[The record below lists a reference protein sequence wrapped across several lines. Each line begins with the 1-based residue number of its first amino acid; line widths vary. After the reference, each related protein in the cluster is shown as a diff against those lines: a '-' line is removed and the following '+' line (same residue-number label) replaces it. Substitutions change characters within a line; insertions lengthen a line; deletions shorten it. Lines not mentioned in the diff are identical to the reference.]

1 MPQIAAFAASA
12 FTYVS
17 SASAAVAAGSA
28 TLAQTLTVTAV
39 NLAGSVAATA
49 ITSALSPGVGAEGS
63 PTAFRLDTD
72 AGIPVAFGHVATAG
86 VVAHRASYG
95 PTNRYQSVV
104 ATLSAGPVQGNY
116 TIRIDD
122 ELTTFGSGGAAAD
135 GDHVNEL
142 WFTLKDGDQPDTALS
157 SPSGLEGSATLP
169 KWGADYKM
177 NGRSAF
183 MMTCFENS
191 KFTAYRGGLP
201 KPLVEF
207 DGRFGY
213 DPREDGTY
221 PGGVGAC
228 RINDPDTWV
237 YIDNPIIAA
246 LNWAIGIWEGD
257 SGGGAYGVPYAC
269 SLVAGVGSSIDGI
282 DVAAFVNAANVAEAN
297 GWGVAALP
305 TTKDDKFQV
314 MTALLQ
320 AGGAYPS
327 RNAGRISC
335 VTYGEAQ
342 ASVVT
347 VTAADTAGP
356 VEVNLGQSRLE
367 RINTALPRFW
377 SSNHRWQMTQLGP
390 VSNSAWVTEDASIKR
405 TRGIDFPYV
414 GDGDQAAQL
423 AYYAIAD
430 AREAVTGRVPFKP
443 HMRQVQ
449 PGDCFTFDEPGFL
462 LDGVK
467 VKCLKRSIDP
477 MTLKVMIEF
486 RQETDAKHAAA
497 LAQTANGPGTVTPT
511 GPDTFEVDP
520 PTLTSISVSGDTV
533 TIGWTNGEARFFRTF
548 IYYSPDSTFANAV
561 QIGSKGGDAGEAQT
575 ATHKPGPGTWYYWL
589 VTRSGGPGAYDL
601 SDPVSL
607 GSVVV
612 TVEIDTDN
620 LNDLNILR
628 RTGGG
633 DFTGDLDATDGAD
646 WTTNV
651 TGRPTELTDG
661 RITTALNASGVL
673 QTAIPSTLADSSN
686 LLRRTGGG
694 LFSGDLAAT
703 AGADWSAN
711 VSNRPTELTDGRIGT
726 ALNASGVLQT
736 AIPSALADTSNL
748 LRYTGGGSFTGALN
762 ANYIT
767 NTNELTDGAN
777 LGQTAVWSS
786 VSSRPANLASLS
798 GSEGILNSA
807 ISLSADGVLTGAG
820 TSVQVNLSSLPG
832 TVGTSQV
839 ADGAISG
846 TKLADAAVDLA
857 SAKVTGKSLAN
868 VDNAAATKLAGIESG
883 AQVNPANLAELDH
896 AAATALAGKADASS
910 LGPLATSALTEA
922 KVRGRYLGAY
932 AGNAAAI
939 TAGLQDGD
947 IFIDTSLTPRALKV
961 QESSVIT
968 EVDMWGIQSTYSAQ
982 TDVASTSDTP
992 VASIELTVPRGAS
1005 IVAWFVLEIETS
1017 PENTR
1022 QSISGAS
1029 QPDGTWQIVEIFESA
1044 SRQIQS
1050 GTWSAT
1056 PVGSG
1061 GGTDDYINIVTVDG
1075 AANTSRAPS
1084 RGSLP
1089 LIVPSDS
1096 TRTYS
1101 LLMALTSGRKSL
1113 LDAGFRL
1120 YVQVQ
1125 RTTS

>member
-1 MPQIAAFAASA
+1 MPGIETLAATA
-12 FTYVS
+12 FTFVANS
-17 SASAAVAAGSA
+17 FGAVAAGSA
-28 TLAQTLTVTAV
+28 SVAQTLTVAAV
-39 NLAGSVAATA
+39 NVAGSAATTA
-49 ITSALSPGVGAEGS
+49 IASALAPSVGAEGS

-72 AGIPVAFGHVATAG
+72 AGIPVAFGRVATAG

-122 ELTTFGSGGAAAD
+122 EMTTFGVNGAALD

-157 SPSGLEGSATLP
+157 SPSGLEGSATIP
-169 KWGADYKM
+169 KWGTSYKM

-207 DGRFGY
+207 NGRYGY

-221 PGGVGAC
+221 PGGVGDC

-414 GDGDQAAQL
+414 PDGDQAAQL

-520 PTLTSISVSGDTV
+520 PTSTSISVSGDTV

-548 IYYSPDSTFANAV
+548 IYYSPDATFANAIKV
-561 QIGSKGGDAGEAQT
+561 ADKGGDAGEAQT

-748 LRYTGGGSFTGALN
+748 LRRTGGGVFTGDLA
-762 ANYIT
+762 ATVGAAWGT
-767 NTNELTDGAN
+767 NLTG
-777 LGQTAVWSS
+777 
-786 VSSRPANLASLS
+786 RPANLASLS

-868 VDNAAATKLAGIESG
+868 VDSAAATKLAGIESG
-883 AQVNPANLAELDH
+883 AQVNPADLAALDPT
-896 AAATALAGKADASS
+896 AATALAGKADTAS
-910 LGPLATSALTEA
+910 LGDLAVLDQVNTAQVVTNAVTVSGLASTDAQITFGENNTPVTVQTLVITTTG
-922 KVRGRYLGAY
+922 KPVSVRWGFYVRSKS
-932 AGNAAAI
+932 
-939 TAGLQDGD
+939 TAGFNVQVALNRSTVPTGGGSAVTAGPDFGSYQAFELSGD
-947 IFIDTSLTPRALKV
+947 DILHGVLANTV
-961 QESSVIT
+961 
-968 EVDMWGIQSTYSAQ
+968 
-982 TDVASTSDTP
+982 SDTP
-992 VASIELTVPRGAS
+992 PAGTTTYTLSVTSNLGTFLTTKTAEKRVIEVREHKT
-1005 IVAWFVLEIETS
+1005 E
-1017 PENTR
+1017 
-1022 QSISGAS
+1022 
-1029 QPDGTWQIVEIFESA
+1029 
-1044 SRQIQS
+1044 
-1050 GTWSAT
+1050 
-1056 PVGSG
+1056 
-1061 GGTDDYINIVTVDG
+1061 
-1075 AANTSRAPS
+1075 
-1084 RGSLP
+1084 
-1089 LIVPSDS
+1089 
-1096 TRTYS
+1096 
-1101 LLMALTSGRKSL
+1101 
-1113 LDAGFRL
+1113 
-1120 YVQVQ
+1120 
-1125 RTTS
+1125 

>member
-1 MPQIAAFAASA
+1 MPVIASLAASA

-17 SASAAVAAGSA
+17 AASAAVAAGSA
-28 TLAQTLTVTAV
+28 TLAQTLTVAAV
-39 NLAGSVAATA
+39 NVAGSIAASAVVT
-49 ITSALSPGVGAEGS
+49 ALSPAVGAEGS

-72 AGIPVAFGHVATAG
+72 AGIPVPFGRVATAG

-104 ATLSAGPVQGNY
+104 ATLGAGPVLGNY

-122 ELTTFGSGGAAAD
+122 ELTTFGVNGAALD

-142 WFTLKDGDQPDTALS
+142 WFTLKAGAQPDTALS
-157 SPSGLEGSATLP
+157 SPSGLQSSATLP
-169 KWGADYKM
+169 KWGTDYKM

-390 VSNSAWVTEDASIKR
+390 VTNSTWVTEDASIKR

-414 GDGDQAAQL
+414 PDGDQAAQL

-520 PTLTSISVSGDTV
+520 PTSTSISVSGDTV

-548 IYYSPDSTFANAV
+548 IYYSPDATFANAIKV
-561 QIGSKGGDAGEAQT
+561 ADKGGDAGEAQT

-607 GSVVV
+607 GSV
-612 TVEIDTDN
+612 TVEGPAASTIP
-620 LNDLNILR
+620 DL
-628 RTGGG
+628 
-633 DFTGDLDATDGAD
+633 
-646 WTTNV
+646 
-651 TGRPTELTDG
+651 
-661 RITTALNASGVL
+661 
-673 QTAIPSTLADSSN
+673 
-686 LLRRTGGG
+686 
-694 LFSGDLAAT
+694 GDLA
-703 AGADWSAN
+703 
-711 VSNRPTELTDGRIGT
+711 VK
-726 ALNASGVLQT
+726 
-736 AIPSALADTSNL
+736 DT
-748 LRYTGGGSFTGALN
+748 
-762 ANYIT
+762 
-767 NTNELTDGAN
+767 
-777 LGQTAVWSS
+777 
-786 VSSRPANLASLS
+786 
-798 GSEGILNSA
+798 
-807 ISLSADGVLTGAG
+807 
-820 TSVQVNLSSLPG
+820 
-832 TVGTSQV
+832 
-839 ADGAISG
+839 
-846 TKLADAAVDLA
+846 
-857 SAKVTGKSLAN
+857 
-868 VDNAAATKLAGIESG
+868 
-883 AQVNPANLAELDH
+883 
-896 AAATALAGKADASS
+896 AATADIDANAVTSS
-910 LGPLATSALTEA
+910 LGVFTGSALTLDNTVKNVQGVTFTTTGGRVIVDFRFYLDIWHPAGGGETCTLIL
-922 KVRGRYLGAY
+922 KRGSTTIWSFAIAATADDFAFGWQAVAVPDAPSAGTYLYQLTAQLT
-932 AGNAAAI
+932 AGNGTTR
-939 TAGLQDGD
+939 TA
-947 IFIDTSLTPRALKV
+947 
-961 QESSVIT
+961 
-968 EVDMWGIQSTYSAQ
+968 
-982 TDVASTSDTP
+982 
-992 VASIELTVPRGAS
+992 
-1005 IVAWFVLEIETS
+1005 
-1017 PENTR
+1017 
-1022 QSISGAS
+1022 
-1029 QPDGTWQIVEIFESA
+1029 A
-1044 SRQIQS
+1044 SRFMS
-1050 GTWSAT
+1050 
-1056 PVGSG
+1056 
-1061 GGTDDYINIVTVDG
+1061 VTEFK
-1075 AANTSRAPS
+1075 R
-1084 RGSLP
+1084 
-1089 LIVPSDS
+1089 
-1096 TRTYS
+1096 
-1101 LLMALTSGRKSL
+1101 
-1113 LDAGFRL
+1113 
-1120 YVQVQ
+1120 
-1125 RTTS
+1125 